1 MLSKIID
8 FLVAALL
15 TLLYAFG
22 IFMWVSYSHPI
33 A

>member
-15 TLLYAFG
+15 TLLCAFG
-22 IFMWVSYSHPI
+22 VAAWVFYSHHS